1 MLLASQASLHDDY
14 VFAGTSPVRSLWRSL
29 SGNFKFG
36 YRTQKEEKI
45 MRGGLYLWPF
55 PFRASFLRTVK
66 TPWSLS
72 DPVLFTR
79 AVPYWCFK
87 KTKHFFSVCVH
98 VCAHA
103 WSSADTLESV
113 LLFHQ
118 VGFGNQMHILRL
130 GGQWPSLMSHLISS
144 SHALFKDGWS
154 FSL

>member
-1 MLLASQASLHDDY
+1 MMTTFLRGHPRLDPFEGHYQ
-14 VFAGTSPVRSLWRSL
+14 GTSSLAIAHR
-29 SGNFKFG
+29 
-36 YRTQKEEKI
+36 RKI

-66 TPWSLS
+66 TPWSSS

-87 KTKHFFSVCVH
+87 KTKHFFSVCVP

-103 WSSADTLESV
+103 WSSADALESV

-130 GGQWPSLMSHLISS
+130 GGRWPSLMSHLISS

-154 FSL
+154 FSF